1 MLEWIFGAGGAD
13 LIRDEYR
20 ILFTG
25 WSESEQRF
33 LLLLFVVVIVPAIKT
48 IRDRL
53 GDD

>member
-1 MLEWIFGAGGAD
+1 MD
-13 LIRDEYR
+13 LLGDLWR
-20 ILFTG
+20 ILFMD

-33 LLLLFVVVIVPAIKT
+33 LLLLFVVVIVPAVKT